1 MERKYKNSVP
11 WDEVANNLLQD
22 EELSKEYLNNSF
34 MNYIEDGDFKM
45 FFKALERVVKARMSI
60 REFAKQAEMDR
71 ANLHAVFN
79 GKKKP
84 QFRTVL
90 KILSKLGYTIKV
102 A

>member
-1 MERKYKNSVP
+1 MDKYSVTL
-11 WDEVANNLLQD
+11 DEFMTDMLQD
-22 EELSKEYLNNSF
+22 EELAKGYLNDSF

-45 FFKALERVVKARMSI
+45 FFKALERVVKARVSI

-71 ANLHAVFN
+71 TNLHAIFN

-90 KILSKLGYTIKV
+90 KILAKLGYTLRV

>member
-1 MERKYKNSVP
+1 MDKYSVP
-11 WDEVANNLLQD
+11 WDEVANELLQD
-22 EELSKEYLNNSF
+22 EELAKGYLNDSF

-45 FFKALERVVKARMSI
+45 FFKALERVVKARVSI

-71 ANLHAVFN
+71 ANLHAIFN

-90 KILSKLGYTIKV
+90 KILAKLGYTLRV

>member
-1 MERKYKNSVP
+1 MDKYSITF
-11 WDEVANNLLQD
+11 DEYMLEKLQD
-22 EELSKEYLNNSF
+22 EELAREYLNQSF

-45 FFKALERVVKARMSI
+45 FFKALERVVKSRMSI
-60 REFAKQAEMDR
+60 REFAKQAELDR

-90 KILSKLGYTIKV
+90 KILTKLGYTIRV